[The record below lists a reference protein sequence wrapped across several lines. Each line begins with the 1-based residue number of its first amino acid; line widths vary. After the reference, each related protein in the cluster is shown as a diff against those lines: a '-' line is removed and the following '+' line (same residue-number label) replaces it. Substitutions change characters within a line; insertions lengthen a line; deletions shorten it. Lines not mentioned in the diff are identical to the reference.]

1 MTNMAAHPF
10 HPMHPKPNVMLAKN
24 HGNKVV
30 DPMLSFLSGMVLETR
45 LRTLINP
52 TMVLVGVQQLSHP
65 MGQLQDNQVYCNVV
79 SLLPI

>member
-1 MTNMAAHPF
+1 
-10 HPMHPKPNVMLAKN
+10 MHPKPNVMLAKN